1 MKDAG
6 TVITMILIAS
16 FAIDRM
22 TGALLFVVKALIKK
36 FPEPTESRYK
46 FTYFGV
52 AAAFA
57 IAILFGFDLR
67 ALDAVGIHGHPY
79 FDFLVTGIVL
89 VGGAEKIS
97 SVLKPADAGSGAS
110 VMGAPREPTISG
122 KLILEGV
129 EVAIS
134 KGQVR

>member
-6 TVITMILIAS
+6 TVITMVLIAS
-16 FAIDRM
+16 FAVDRM
-22 TGALLFVVKALIKK
+22 TGSLLFVVKALIAK

-46 FTYFGV
+46 FIYFGL
-52 AAAFA
+52 AAAFSV
-57 IAILFGFDLR
+57 AILFGFDLR
-67 ALDAVGIHGHPY
+67 ALDAMGIHGHPY
-79 FDFLVTGIVL
+79 FDLLVTGIVL

-97 SVLKPADAGSGAS
+97 TVLKPADTGSAASIGGAS
-110 VMGAPREPTISG
+110 REPTISG

-134 KGQVR
+134 KGQGR